1 MKQKKNTKIVAIFIG
16 IVCILLIAVGI
27 AFLFLATDLFK
38 SNQELFFKYAG
49 QLFEKE
55 NGFIEQ
61 DVINYLEK
69 MKETPFQNEGNL
81 SFEATFDGQS
91 EEHINQLTID
101 LSGIIDE
108 KNQALEENISI
119 NYSPEITFP
128 ITIKK
133 SNGELGYQTQY
144 VGSKYV
150 VDTQTNE
157 QENRFSIPF
166 TQEELKSLFQTYG
179 ERLSNQCNEEQ
190 FSKVENG
197 DLTGYKIT
205 LTEDELKAVE
215 KTILETLKEDQTTK
229 ERLNIVNTD
238 IDDIIKQLEE
248 EKQSDVQTEL
258 TVYQEKGRL
267 VKVEL
272 KSQKINA
279 TLEKTE
285 NQDQLQYQL
294 FIEQNELNNHIGLTL
309 SYRGLSALQEIEENH
324 VLEIGVVEEET
335 SQEETQ
341 TEDLTNLT
349 STQQQE
355 ITYQLTNKITFI
367 ENSNIEDFNDDNA
380 LILSNYDEAQ
390 VEELRNSIEERLNQV
405 NQSQMEELGVE
416 TSENPLLKAI
426 GPMQT
431 FFEQSLGVNSTNEVD
446 VNTFNQKFELYQS
459 TNLQGTTVRGLL
471 TTIATNNGINEED
484 ETIGRSEE
492 TQNTSRNYKIK
503 EIHFN
508 GEEYEVNQQNIAAIK
523 QEVVPENYYRVEF
536 EKDSNTGVIY
546 RVVINP
552 K

>member
-229 ERLNIVNTD
+229 EKLNIVNTD

-294 FIEQNELNNHIGLTL
+294 FIEQNELDNHIGLTL
-309 SYRGLSALQEIEENH
+309 SYRGLSTLQEIEENH

-355 ITYQLTNKITFI
+355 VTYQLTNKITFI

-484 ETIGRSEE
+484 ETVGTSEKI
-492 TQNTSRNYKIK
+492 QNTSRNYKIK

-546 RVVINP
+546 RAVINP